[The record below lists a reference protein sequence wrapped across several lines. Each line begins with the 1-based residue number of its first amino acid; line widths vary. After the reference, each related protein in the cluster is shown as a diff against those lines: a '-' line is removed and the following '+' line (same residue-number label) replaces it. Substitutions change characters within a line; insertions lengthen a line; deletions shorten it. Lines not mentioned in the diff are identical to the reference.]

1 MDPVRIIPLGGLGE
15 VGKNMTV
22 YEYRGDAVVVDAG
35 LAFPRDEH
43 LGVDLVLPDFD
54 YLRSVNV
61 RAIVLTHGH
70 EDHVG
75 SLPYVLRE
83 IKVKQVL
90 ATRLTLGLIKSKL
103 DEHGL
108 GNSTELR
115 EVDPDDPPIEVGPFK
130 LEFVR
135 MAHSIPDNVAVVL
148 DTPVGLIVHTS
159 DYKLDHTP
167 VDGMRTDVGKLAEL
181 GNRGV
186 DLCLGDST
194 NAERPGFTQS
204 ERVVGEAFRQIIPL
218 RKGRIFVTS
227 FASNVHRVQQAID
240 VAIQTD
246 RKVAIVGRSMRK
258 NVNIARN
265 LGYMD
270 VPEGVIVRPQELEGL
285 RPGQQMIVTT
295 GSQGEPMSA
304 LTRIAY
310 DDHPAVKVEPG
321 DTVIISAKPVPG
333 NELRVHDSI
342 NRLAKIGAEVLH
354 QEIAPVHVSGHACE
368 EEIRTVIG
376 LLRPKALMPVHGEFR
391 MLAAHAKLGR
401 EAGVPANAI
410 VMAENGSVIEL
421 SREGV
426 REGERIESGVTFV
439 DGLSVGDLSDVA
451 LRDRRRLSEDG
462 VLIIVATVN
471 GDASAAR
478 PELIARGFPETGP
491 VLEEMRDEAA
501 RVLHELLQNDTAEI
515 KLHPGASA
523 RRGRPA
529 DLRPDAAAPAD
540 PARGGRGMS
549 VLARRP
555 AWADVIAEHAYDPV
569 LAQRVIG
576 QLAAAEVSGLALCR
590 LLERWARG
598 EAEPCTPGRRE
609 AALQRAAERVET
621 ALAGLEE
628 PLARY
633 LVELEADLAEGRSWY
648 AQPTHAEFL
657 DWQPVLQRA
666 GVHAS
671 PARVAQV
678 YLELA
683 VLVRA
688 LEGLSSAAQWRSEVD
703 PSSLWA
709 GLFDLRENLLGRAL
723 EDLRALAA

>member
-1 MDPVRIIPLGGLGE
+1 MEPVRIIPLGGLGE

-22 YEYRGDAVVVDAG
+22 YECRGEAVVVDAG

-54 YLRSVNV
+54 YLRSVKV

-75 SLPYVLRE
+75 ALPYVLRE
-83 IKVKQVL
+83 IRVERVL

-108 GNSTELR
+108 LNKAELD
-115 EVDPDDPPIEVGPFK
+115 EIEPGRQVEIGPFR
-130 LEFVR
+130 LDFVR

-148 DTPVGLIVHTS
+148 ETPAGLIVQTS

-186 DLCLGDST
+186 DLVLGDST

-204 ERVVGEAFRQIIPL
+204 ERIVGEAFRQIFPL
-218 RKGRIFVTS
+218 RRGRIFVTS

-240 VAIQTD
+240 VALQSG

-258 NVNIARN
+258 NANIARN
-265 LGYMD
+265 LGYLD
-270 VPEGVIVRPQELEGL
+270 VPEGAILKPQELEAL
-285 RPGQQMIVTT
+285 PPDKQLILTT

-310 DDHPAVKVEPG
+310 DDHPAVKVERG

-368 EEIRTVIG
+368 EEIRTILG
-376 LLRPKALMPVHGEFR
+376 LLRPKAVMPVHGEFR
-391 MLAAHAKLGR
+391 MLAAHARLAR
-401 EAGVPANAI
+401 DAGVPANAI
-410 VMAENGSVIEL
+410 VLAENGSVVEL

-426 REGERIESGVTFV
+426 RETGKVEAGITFV
-439 DGLSVGDLSDVA
+439 DGLSVGDISDVA

-471 GDASAAR
+471 GDAESAR
-478 PELIARGFPETGP
+478 PELIARGFPETEP
-491 VLEEMRDEAA
+491 VLEETRDEVA
-501 RVLHELLQNDTAEI
+501 RVLRELLDNDTAEI
-515 KLHPGASA
+515 KLMQEH
-523 RRGRPA
+523 
-529 DLRPDAAAPAD
+529 LHDAVGQLIYD
-540 PARGGRGMS
+540 RTG
-549 VLARRP
+549 RRP
-555 AWADVIAEHAYDPV
+555 LILPV
-569 LAQRVIG
+569 VV
-576 QLAAAEVSGLALCR
+576 EV
-590 LLERWARG
+590 
-598 EAEPCTPGRRE
+598 
-609 AALQRAAERVET
+609 
-621 ALAGLEE
+621 
-628 PLARY
+628 
-633 LVELEADLAEGRSWY
+633 
-648 AQPTHAEFL
+648 
-657 DWQPVLQRA
+657 
-666 GVHAS
+666 
-671 PARVAQV
+671 
-678 YLELA
+678 
-683 VLVRA
+683 
-688 LEGLSSAAQWRSEVD
+688 
-703 PSSLWA
+703 
-709 GLFDLRENLLGRAL
+709 
-723 EDLRALAA
+723 